1 MRRLGAGLILALV
14 VALAGTATWVWRSYE
29 APGPLAAPATIVI
42 PKNAHLAAIASELAQ
57 AGVVAHPWVFAAGA
71 LARRQARNFK
81 AGEYE
86 FAAAIS
92 PEAAARLIASG
103 RVVQH
108 RLTLPEGL
116 TSAEAMNLI
125 AAAPALDGAIDTAP
139 PEGSLLPDTYFYVLG
154 TKRSELVA
162 RMERAQGH
170 ALAEA
175 WRHRAADLPF
185 DTPHDALVLASIVEK
200 ETAVPDE
207 RARIAGVYAQR
218 LRIGMRLQADP
229 TVIYALTDGGRTP
242 LAHPLGHDDL
252 GIESPYNTYLEKGLP
267 PTPIDNPGLA
277 SIAAALAPD
286 ERGELYFV
294 ADGTGRH
301 SFAKTLDEQNRH
313 VAELRRQRH
322 GDSGAE

>member
-1 MRRLGAGLILALV
+1 M
-14 VALAGTATWVWRSYE
+14 
-29 APGPLAAPATIVI
+29 
-42 PKNAHLAAIASELAQ
+42 
-57 AGVVAHPWVFAAGA
+57 
-71 LARRQARNFK
+71 
-81 AGEYE
+81 
-86 FAAAIS
+86 
-92 PEAAARLIASG
+92 
-103 RVVQH
+103 
-108 RLTLPEGL
+108 
-116 TSAEAMNLI
+116 
-125 AAAPALDGAIDTAP
+125 
-139 PEGSLLPDTYFYVLG
+139 
-154 TKRSELVA
+154 
-162 RMERAQGH
+162 
-170 ALAEA
+170 
-175 WRHRAADLPF
+175 
-185 DTPHDALVLASIVEK
+185 LASIVEK

-252 GIESPYNTYLEKGLP
+252 SIESPYNTYLEKGLP

-286 ERGELYFV
+286 DRGELYFV